1 MQNTVV
7 INLGWC
13 VAKIEPNRQKLT
25 ILSPSDTSGSQYI
38 PAQEVIVFGDG
49 IIALRDAIN
58 AMDLPLP
65 QK

>member
-25 ILSPSDTSGSQYI
+25 ILSPSDTSGGQYI